1 MTNNVKNGLAIS
13 DLRQDMHDF
22 VMNVRKNTTSK
33 WDYIIYGVEVLTFE
47 GSQTFEFLITD
58 GKCEF
63 DDIQYIV
70 SDYILD
76 ETDLVLKYV
85 SATVMT
91 LREVPIFKT
100 HKVKDIPGLWKFFQ
114 TVQKGITDKIRG
126 TIEGQAT
133 VYVKVFT
140 DSEYSRYI
148 NTDGVVTLKNG
159 KVMQTLQR
167 AAKSRP
173 VHVEGW
179 LEDMI
184 ILQHEAFA
192 HTLTEAVQKDNI
204 IEQDVTKK
212 NYKEWLYAL
221 KIMCI
226 SLRIGYSTLVERI
239 GLPDEI

>member
-1 MTNNVKNGLAIS
+1 MVIKMANNVKNGLAIS

-22 VMNVRKNTTSK
+22 VMNVRNCTTSK
-33 WDYIIYGVEVLTFE
+33 WDYIIYGIEVFTFE

-58 GKCEF
+58 GKCKF

-76 ETDLVLKYV
+76 ETDFVLKYV

-126 TIEGQAT
+126 TIEGQAK

-140 DSEYSRYI
+140 DSEYARYI
-148 NTDGVVTLKNG
+148 TVDGVITLKDG
-159 KVMQTLQR
+159 KVMKTL
-167 AAKSRP
+167 
-173 VHVEGW
+173 
-179 LEDMI
+179 
-184 ILQHEAFA
+184 
-192 HTLTEAVQKDNI
+192 
-204 IEQDVTKK
+204 
-212 NYKEWLYAL
+212 
-221 KIMCI
+221 
-226 SLRIGYSTLVERI
+226 
-239 GLPDEI
+239 

>member
-1 MTNNVKNGLAIS
+1 
-13 DLRQDMHDF
+13 MHDF

-33 WDYIIYGVEVLTFE
+33 WDYIIYGIEVLTFE
-47 GSQTFEFLITD
+47 GSRTFEFLIAD
-58 GKCEF
+58 GKCKF

-140 DSEYSRYI
+140 DSEYSRHI
-148 NTDGVVTLKNG
+148 NTDGVVTLKDG
-159 KVMQTLQR
+159 KAIKTLQHT
-167 AAKSRP
+167 AKSRP
-173 VHVEGW
+173 IHVEGW

-184 ILQHEAFA
+184 MSQHEAFA
-192 HTLTEAVQKDNI
+192 HTLTEAMQKDNM
-204 IEQDVTKK
+204 IEQDMTKK
-212 NYKEWLYAL
+212 NYKEWLDAL

-226 SLRIGYSTLVERI
+226 SLRIDYSTLVERI
-239 GLPDEI
+239 GLPDEL